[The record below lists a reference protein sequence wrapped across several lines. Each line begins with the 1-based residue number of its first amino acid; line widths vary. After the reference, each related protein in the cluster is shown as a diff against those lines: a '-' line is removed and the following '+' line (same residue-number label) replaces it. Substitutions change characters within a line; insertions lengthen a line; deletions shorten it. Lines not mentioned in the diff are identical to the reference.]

1 MIGNGRSGLQ
11 PRLLLLNLRWW
22 LWLELLEVVGFLV
35 GQLIDEDVE
44 IVVGQL
50 TSALADASAAGRG

>member
-1 MIGNGRSGLQ
+1 MIGNGRSGRQ